1 MDVYTWEGRSRKG
14 TMERGEISAVNEAA
28 VRLALRRQQIQ
39 AIKIEAKP
47 KDLLKRL
54 KFFRRKKVKEKD
66 IVVFTR
72 QFATMIDAGLPL
84 VQCLEILASQ
94 QDNATLK
101 EVLLKVKADVEAGS
115 TFADALRKHPNV
127 FNELFCNLVTAGE
140 TGGILDTIL
149 NRLAAY
155 IEKSMNLK
163 KKVKTAMVYPIAV
176 LVIAMV
182 VVVGML
188 VFVIPVFQKMF
199 ADMGGTLPA
208 FTQMVINLSD
218 FMRRYFLLV
227 GAVLVALYFV
237 FQRYYKTE
245 NGQETIDAYLLKL
258 PIFGSLIRKV
268 AVAKFT
274 RTLGTMLSSGV
285 PILEGLDI
293 VARTAGNKIIEKAI
307 LKTKMSIGEGKT
319 IAEPLG
325 ASGVFPPMVVQMI
338 SVGES
343 TGALDSMLS
352 KIADFFDDEV
362 DAAVAALTSLLEPL
376 LMVFLG
382 SAIGAIV
389 VAMYLPIFQ
398 MASILGG

>member
-1 MDVYTWEGRSRKG
+1 MDVYVWEGRSRKG
-14 TMERGEISAVNEAA
+14 TMERGEISAANEAA

-47 KDLLKRL
+47 KDLLQGF
-54 KFFRRKKVKEKD
+54 KFRRRKKVKEKD

-84 VQCLEILASQ
+84 VQCLDILGSQ
-94 QDNATLK
+94 QDNTTLK
-101 EVLLKVKADVEAGS
+101 EVLLKVKGDVEAGS
-115 TFADALRKHPNV
+115 TFADALRKHPVV
-127 FNELFCNLVTAGE
+127 FNELYCNLVTAGE

-163 KKVKTAMVYPIAV
+163 KKVKGAMVYPVAV
-176 LVIAMV
+176 LAIAV
-182 VVVGML
+182 VVVIGML

-208 FTQMVINLSD
+208 FTQMVINMSD

-227 GAVLVALYFV
+227 GAVLVALYIG

-245 NGQETIDAYLLKL
+245 SGRETVDNYLLKL
-258 PIFGSLIRKV
+258 PIFGTLIKKV
-268 AVAKFT
+268 AIAKFT

-293 VARTAGNKIIEKAI
+293 VARTSGNKIIEKAI

-325 ASGVFPPMVVQMI
+325 ASGIFPPMVVQMI

-343 TGALDSMLS
+343 TGALDSMLN

-362 DAAVAALTSLLEPL
+362 DAAVGNLTSLLEPL

-382 SAIGAIV
+382 GAIGAIV

>member
-307 LKTKMSIGEGKT
+307 LKTKISIGEGKT

>member
-1 MDVYTWEGRSRKG
+1 MEYVWEGRTRRG
-14 TMERGEISAVNEAA
+14 TVERGQISAANEAG
-28 VRLALRRQQIQ
+28 VRIALRRQQIQ

-47 KDLLKRL
+47 KDILKKL
-54 KFFRRKKVKEKD
+54 KFPTRRRVKEKD

-72 QFATMIDAGLPL
+72 QFSTMINAGLPL
-84 VQCLEILASQ
+84 VQCLEILSSQ
-94 QDNATLK
+94 QDNAAFK
-101 EVLLKVKADVEAGS
+101 EILVKVKADVEAGS
-115 TFADALRKHPNV
+115 TFADALRKHPTV
-127 FNELFCNLVTAGE
+127 FNDLFCNLVAAGE

-163 KKVKTAMVYPIAV
+163 KKVKGAMVYPAVVMAIAC
-176 LVIAMV
+176 
-182 VVVGML
+182 VVVGCL
-188 VFVIPVFQKMF
+188 LIFVIPVFQKMF

-218 FMRRYFLLV
+218 FMRRYF
-227 GAVLVALYFV
+227 VLVAGLLVALGFA
-237 FQRYYKTE
+237 FRRYYKSE
-245 NGQETIDAYLLKL
+245 KGREAVDDYLLKF

-268 AVAKFT
+268 AIAKFT

-285 PILEGLDI
+285 PILEALEI
-293 VARTAGNKIIEKAI
+293 VARTAGNKTVEKAI
-307 LKTKMSIGEGKT
+307 LKTKLSIGEGKT

-382 SAIGAIV
+382 SAIGALV

>member
-39 AIKIEAKP
+39 AIKIEAKA
-47 KDLLKRL
+47 KDILKGF
-54 KFFRRKKVKEKD
+54 KFSRRKKVKEKD

-307 LKTKMSIGEGKT
+307 LKTKISIGEGKT

>member
-1 MDVYTWEGRSRKG
+1 MEYVWEGRTRKG
-14 TMERGEISAVNEAA
+14 TVERGQLSANNEAA
-28 VRLALRRQQIQ
+28 VRMALRRQQIQ

-47 KDLLKRL
+47 KDILKSL
-54 KFFRRKKVKEKD
+54 KFSRRRKVKEKA

-72 QFATMIDAGLPL
+72 QFATMINAGLPL

-94 QDNATLK
+94 QDNPTFK
-101 EVLLKVKADVEAGS
+101 EILLKVKGDVEAGS
-115 TFADALRKHPNV
+115 TFADALRKHPAV
-127 FNELFCNLVTAGE
+127 FNDLFCNLVAAGE

-155 IEKSMNLK
+155 IEKAMNLK
-163 KKVKTAMVYPIAV
+163 KKVQGAMVYPAVVMAIA
-176 LVIAMV
+176 LVVISC
-182 VVVGML
+182 L
-188 VFVIPVFQKMF
+188 LIFVIPVFQKMF

-208 FTQMVINLSD
+208 FTQLIITLSD
-218 FMRRYFLLV
+218 FLRHYFLLV
-227 GAVLVALYFV
+227 AGLLVAGYFA
-237 FQRYYKTE
+237 FRRYYKSE
-245 NGQETIDAYLLKL
+245 KGREAVDDYLLKL

-268 AVAKFT
+268 AIAKFT

-285 PILEGLDI
+285 PILEGLEI
-293 VARTAGNKIIEKAI
+293 VAKTSGNKTVEKAI
-307 LKTKMSIGEGKT
+307 LKTKLSIGEGKT

-362 DAAVAALTSLLEPL
+362 DAAVAALTALLEPL

-382 SAIGAIV
+382 SAIGALV